1 MNRKIQAHAFPENFD
16 GVSVMKF
23 ILKIWRPLCYLQFT
37 VMLVIYTVLGLTR
50 NTADMVPA
58 YNDLVMH
65 FTGYVIAGIS
75 ISFAWPRTNYWQRA
89 LFLLMYSIAIEIGQH
104 FLPPRTFSWLDIL
117 ANLSGVIVGLLLFVL
132 LKKISPQWANPL
144 VN

>member
-1 MNRKIQAHAFPENFD
+1 
-16 GVSVMKF
+16 MKF

-50 NTADMVPA
+50 NTAEMVPA

-117 ANLSGVIVGLLLFVL
+117 ANLSGVIVGLFLFVL